1 MHPMQRCN
9 KIIIKNNYKESS
21 HYFATYNER
30 TITVTILLFYK
41 SNLKLG
47 NRKLAGP
54 VVIVSMVLICLCD
67 GEEKIWNGLEIPFD
81 LQHQLFPC
89 KLHFN
94 WVGII
99 HLLFYYKQSLNN
111 SNHPTKR
118 SLSMHFNV
126 KTSSVSLYTVPPQN
140 CPKVSNLYDWAN
152 D

>member
-1 MHPMQRCN
+1 MDYFYQFISFKKHWIKYSEWNKMHPMQRCN

-30 TITVTILLFYK
+30 TITVTILLFSK

-99 HLLFYYKQSLNN
+99 HLLFYYKLSKQFKAANSEVFLNA
-111 SNHPTKR
+111 
-118 SLSMHFNV
+118 F
-126 KTSSVSLYTVPPQN
+126 
-140 CPKVSNLYDWAN
+140 
-152 D
+152 